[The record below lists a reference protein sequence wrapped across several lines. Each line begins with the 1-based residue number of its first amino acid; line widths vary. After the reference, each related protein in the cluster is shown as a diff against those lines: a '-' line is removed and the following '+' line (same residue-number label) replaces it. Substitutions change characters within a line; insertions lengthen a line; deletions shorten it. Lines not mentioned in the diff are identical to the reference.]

1 MKGIPTIKGL
11 GRHSAM
17 GGQLRQEHDSM
28 GCVEVPAEALW
39 GAQTQRS
46 CNNFAIGNQLI
57 PAELIHALAR
67 IKGCCAEINGR
78 HELLTAQQVQAIE
91 RAAAAIS
98 EGTHDNQFPLS
109 VWQTGSGTQTNMNVN
124 EVISNLAARDAGHAL
139 GSHNPVHPNDH
150 VNRSQS
156 TNDAFPAAI
165 HVAAVLLLQNE
176 LLPELDR
183 LIASLDAK
191 AVSWMDIIKIGRT
204 HLQDAVPLR
213 LGDEVSA
220 WRDQIHQGREWLEKA
235 REDMLA
241 LPLGGTAVGSGLN
254 TPAGFSSDVVNL
266 LAERTTTAFH
276 PAPNLFAVMAGH
288 DALVQ
293 AMAQLRRLAVS
304 LLKIANDIRLLSCGP
319 RAGLGEL
326 LLPANEPGSSI
337 MPGKVNPTQCEAL
350 AMVCT
355 QVIGLDAAVAA
366 AGAGG
371 HLQMNVYKP
380 LIGANLLQGINLL
393 NDACRCFRLNL
404 VDGMKPDRER
414 IAAFVERSLMLVTA
428 LTPEIG
434 YRSASA
440 IAQHAHHQGLSLRD
454 AAMELGHISPER
466 FDALMNPAVMAQ
478 PHT

>member
-1 MKGIPTIKGL
+1 MKGIPTIEGL

-91 RAAAAIS
+91 RAAAAIT

-124 EVISNLAARDAGHAL
+124 EVISNLAARDTGHAL

-165 HVAAVLLLQNE
+165 HVAAVLLLQND

-183 LIASLDAK
+183 LIASLDEK
-191 AVSWMDIIKIGRT
+191 AGSWMDIIKIGRT

-220 WRDQIHQGREWLEKA
+220 WRDQIHQGREWLDKA

-440 IAQHAHHQGLSLRD
+440 IAQHAHREGLSLRD

>member
-1 MKGIPTIKGL
+1 
-11 GRHSAM
+11 M

-124 EVISNLAARDAGHAL
+124 EVISNLAARDTGHAL
-139 GSHNPVHPNDH
+139 GSHDPVHPNDH

-165 HVAAVLLLQNE
+165 HVAAVLLLQND

-183 LIASLDAK
+183 LIASLDEK
-191 AVSWMDIIKIGRT
+191 AGSWMDIVKIGRT

-304 LLKIANDIRLLSCGP
+304 LLKIANDIRLLACGP

-440 IAQHAHHQGLSLRD
+440 IAQHAHREGLSLRD

>member
-1 MKGIPTIKGL
+1 
-11 GRHSAM
+11 M

-124 EVISNLAARDAGHAL
+124 EVISNLAARDTGHAL

-165 HVAAVLLLQNE
+165 HVAAVLLLQND

-183 LIASLDAK
+183 LIASLDEK
-191 AVSWMDIIKIGRT
+191 AGSWMDIIKIGRT

-220 WRDQIHQGREWLEKA
+220 WRDQIHQGREWLDKA

-440 IAQHAHHQGLSLRD
+440 IAQHAHREGLSLRD

>member
-1 MKGIPTIKGL
+1 
-11 GRHSAM
+11 M

-28 GCVEVPAEALW
+28 GSVEVPAEALW

-124 EVISNLAARDAGHAL
+124 EVISNLAARDTGHAL

-165 HVAAVLLLQNE
+165 HVAAVLLLQND

-183 LIASLDAK
+183 LIASLDEK
-191 AVSWMDIIKIGRT
+191 AGSWMDIIKIGRT

-440 IAQHAHHQGLSLRD
+440 IAQHAHREGLSLRD

>member
-1 MKGIPTIKGL
+1 
-11 GRHSAM
+11 M

-124 EVISNLAARDAGHAL
+124 EVISNLAARDTGHAL
-139 GSHNPVHPNDH
+139 GSHDPVHPNDH

-165 HVAAVLLLQNE
+165 HVAAVLLLQND

-183 LIASLDAK
+183 LIASLDEK
-191 AVSWMDIIKIGRT
+191 AGSWMDIVKIGRT

-293 AMAQLRRLAVS
+293 TMAQLRRLAVS

-440 IAQHAHHQGLSLRD
+440 IAQHAHREGLSLRD

>member
-28 GCVEVPAEALW
+28 GSVEVPAEALW

-124 EVISNLAARDAGHAL
+124 EVISNLAARDTGHAL

-165 HVAAVLLLQNE
+165 HVAAVLLLQND

-183 LIASLDAK
+183 LIASLDEK
-191 AVSWMDIIKIGRT
+191 AGSWMDIIKIGRT

-220 WRDQIHQGREWLEKA
+220 WRDQIHQGREWLDKA

-241 LPLGGTAVGSGLN
+241 LPLGGTAVGNGLN

-440 IAQHAHHQGLSLRD
+440 IAQHAHREGLSLRD

>member
-1 MKGIPTIKGL
+1 
-11 GRHSAM
+11 M

-124 EVISNLAARDAGHAL
+124 EVISNLAARDTGHAL

-165 HVAAVLLLQNE
+165 HVAAVLLLQND

-183 LIASLDAK
+183 LIASLDEK
-191 AVSWMDIIKIGRT
+191 AGSWMDIIKIGRT

-440 IAQHAHHQGLSLRD
+440 IAQHAHREGLSLRD

>member
-1 MKGIPTIKGL
+1 
-11 GRHSAM
+11 M

-124 EVISNLAARDAGHAL
+124 EVISNLAARDTGHAL

-165 HVAAVLLLQNE
+165 HVAAVLLLQND

-183 LIASLDAK
+183 LIASLDEK
-191 AVSWMDIIKIGRT
+191 AGSWMDIVKIGRT

-440 IAQHAHHQGLSLRD
+440 IAQHAHREGLSLRD

>member
-1 MKGIPTIKGL
+1 MKIIPTIKDL
-11 GRHSAM
+11 GRDSAM
-17 GGQLRQEHDSM
+17 DGQLRQEHDSM
-28 GCVEVPAEALW
+28 GLVEVPAEALW

-78 HELLTAQQVQAIE
+78 HELLTPQQVQAIE

-98 EGTHDNQFPLS
+98 EGKHDNQFPLS
-109 VWQTGSGTQTNMNVN
+109 VWQTGSGTQTNMNMN

-165 HVAAVLLLQNE
+165 HVAAVLLLQND

-183 LIASLDAK
+183 LIASFDKK
-191 AVSWMDIIKIGRT
+191 AGSWMDIIKIGRT

-220 WRDQIHQGREWLEKA
+220 WRDQILQGREWLDKA

-266 LAERTTTAFH
+266 LAKRTTTAFY

-355 QVIGLDAAVAA
+355 QVVGLDAAVAS